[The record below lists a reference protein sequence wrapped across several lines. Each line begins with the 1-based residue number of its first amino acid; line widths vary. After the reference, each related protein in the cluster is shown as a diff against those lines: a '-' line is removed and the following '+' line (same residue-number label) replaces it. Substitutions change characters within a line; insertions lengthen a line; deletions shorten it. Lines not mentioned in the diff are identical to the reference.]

1 VCHLFRAGE
10 TLGARLLSY
19 HNVAA
24 LTTLVRDA
32 RAAIAEGRWAAL
44 RDAVRKAPE
53 PAGEKDET

>member
-1 VCHLFRAGE
+1 LFRAGE

-32 RAAIAEGRWAAL
+32 RTAIETGRWTAFRDGITQAL
-44 RDAVRKAPE
+44 ATE
-53 PAGEKDET
+53 GEKEDA